1 MTSWYRKV
9 IWSEGMFLQPHHFQQ
24 QDRYVEQLVRG
35 RAAAISG
42 YFWGYNSLSVDE
54 SALALGKVVLTRARG
69 VMPDGT
75 PFDFPADGATLAPL
89 DIPADARDE
98 RVFLVLPVRRPGAQ
112 ESDWTL
118 ADPLTRYSLSETE
131 VPDSNAGADRAALLQ
146 LGTLKL
152 ALVMERDATDA
163 YVRLG
168 TVHVVERRPDNQ
180 VILDKTYIPPCL
192 DVGDNPVLSGALRE
206 ILGLLNQRGDVLA
219 ARLGQPGR
227 GGVAEMAEFL
237 LLQTINRFE
246 PLFAHLDGCS
256 TLHPERLFALCLQLA
271 GDLATFTRENHRPP
285 SLPDY
290 EHDALERCFP
300 PVVDELRRSLS
311 VVLEQNAIP
320 IDLKEHRSGV
330 RVAIIPDLELIR
342 TAGFVLAV
350 NAQMPADTLRARFP
364 AQAKLGPVERIRDLV
379 NLALPGIALRVLPIA
394 PRQIPYHAN
403 FHYFELDKG
412 SDLWKQLAQ
421 SGGLAL
427 HVAGDFPGLELEMW
441 AIRG

>member
-1 MTSWYRKV
+1 MTTWYRKV
-9 IWSEGMFLQPHHFQQ
+9 IWSEGMFLQPQHFQQ
-24 QDRYVEQLVRG
+24 QDRYVEQLVKN
-35 RAAAISG
+35 RAAPLAG
-42 YFWGYNSLSVDE
+42 YFWGYSRLSLDE
-54 SALALGKVVLTRARG
+54 AALALGKVALTRATG
-69 VMPDGT
+69 IMPDGT
-75 PFDFPADGATLAPL
+75 PFDFPADGAALTPL
-89 DIPADARDE
+89 DIPADARGE
-98 RVFLVLPVRRPGAQ
+98 RVYLVLPMHRPSA
-112 ESDWTL
+112 EEADWASVHPL
-118 ADPLTRYSLSETE
+118 ARHALGEAD
-131 VPDSNAGADRAALLQ
+131 VPDSNAGADRAALVQ

-163 YVRLG
+163 YVGIG

-180 VILDKTYIPPCL
+180 VVLDKTYIPPCL
-192 DVGDNPVLSGALRE
+192 DVGDNPLLLGALRE
-206 ILGLLNQRGDVLA
+206 VLGLLKQRGDIMA

-246 PLFAHLDGCS
+246 PLFAHLAGCS
-256 TLHPERLFALCLQLA
+256 TLHPERLFSLCLQLA
-271 GDLATFTRENHRPP
+271 GDLATFTSEQRRPP
-285 SLPDY
+285 SLPAY

-300 PVVDELRRSLS
+300 PVLAELRRSLS
-311 VVLEQNAIP
+311 MVLEQNAIA
-320 IDLKEHRSGV
+320 IDLKEHKYGV
-330 RVAIIPDLELIR
+330 RVATIPDLELVR

-350 NAQMPADTLRARFP
+350 NAQMPADTLRTRFP

-379 NLALPGIALRVLPIA
+379 NLALPGIGLRVLPVA

-427 HVAGDFPGLELEMW
+427 HIAGDFPGLELEMW